1 MTYLAKFKSADMDIS
16 VHPFSGISSGTFTF
30 ATPSHVGEG
39 VTRSSAT
46 QFTLAGGRDYLLFG
60 GISLRRT
67 GTTITYV
74 HVTHQFNDG
83 TANVGKKGSVW
94 LNAGDSSTS
103 SPNVN
108 IQRNP
113 SYRNESVAFIRASD
127 ISGSITVT
135 LDRLSVVA
143 GSGTGYDYAVSTA
156 TYAPT
161 AAVIIMSIPA
171 V

>member
-1 MTYLAKFKSADMDIS
+1 MTYLAKFQSADMDIS
-16 VHPFSGISSGTFTF
+16 VHPFSGISSGAFTF

-67 GTTITYV
+67 GTITYV

-83 TANVGKKGSVW
+83 TSNIGKKGSVW
-94 LNAGDSSTS
+94 LNVGDPSTS
-103 SPNVN
+103 NPNVN

-156 TYAPT
+156 AYAGT